1 MAPRSAPSVFRQ
13 VLNSPPRRKTPV
25 PPAPSKEEGP
35 WASIR
40 LQLSCYPSAEPVPF
54 HSSLR
59 QGLTSPPVK
68 QRVSA
73 VSLPK
78 VPKASILRPTCQPSE
93 VQTIPQSQCSFGT
106 HVCCSLR
113 DTSPSWRF
121 THLLWRSES
130 QRPPVTQAGI
140 GHRQGPLFAFPA
152 GSFFE
157 LPWPATQAK
166 DGLVCCPLVCDSLQS
181 FTASVYPVL
190 SSVLSS
196 SLFLL
201 SSSF

>member
-152 GSFFE
+152 GSFFLPLSSPLTFILPSLSLSGCVRVSWFSSE
-157 LPWPATQAK
+157 LPGHK
-166 DGLVCCPLVCDSLQS
+166 DRMCLSL
-181 FTASVYPVL
+181 
-190 SSVLSS
+190 
-196 SLFLL
+196 
-201 SSSF
+201 